1 MMSTVWK
8 NTNDTKVW
16 KRCTRYEKDAQGMK
30 KIPKVWKMCPRYE
43 RDPQSYKMRFQV
55 WKRSFLEKQWFF
67 IPLWVYFIPF
77 WVWKKL
83 LFFPEVGRSAHN
95 FLPWSAA
102 RRSAAN
108 RERETKK
115 PLPPCTGTGH
125 RLSNVTNVA
134 RVPLLRGT
142 ETHGAPGNANH
153 RGTEACRAP
162 QWPETRVD
170 LLQQVVDLVV
180 CRSQL
185 KWASI
190 NCCCCRRRHTIWEEE
205 EMMMSFICSWRNKK

>member
-1 MMSTVWK
+1 MKSNSFGMKSHPK
-8 NTNDTKVW
+8 GIQIYSLKVW
-16 KRCTRYEKDAQGMK
+16 KYTQRYENNVDGMKKYQWYQGMK
-30 KIPKVWKMCPRYE
+30 KMLKKMLKVWKMCPRYE
-43 RDPQSYKMRFQV
+43 KCAQGMKLMADGPFSYPEV
-55 WKRSFLEKQWFF
+55 WNWSFLEKQWFF

-153 RGTEACRAP
+153 RGTEATRAP
-162 QWPETRVD
+162 QWPELTCFSR
-170 LLQQVVDLVV
+170 LLIL
-180 CRSQL
+180 
-185 KWASI
+185 
-190 NCCCCRRRHTIWEEE
+190 
-205 EMMMSFICSWRNKK
+205 